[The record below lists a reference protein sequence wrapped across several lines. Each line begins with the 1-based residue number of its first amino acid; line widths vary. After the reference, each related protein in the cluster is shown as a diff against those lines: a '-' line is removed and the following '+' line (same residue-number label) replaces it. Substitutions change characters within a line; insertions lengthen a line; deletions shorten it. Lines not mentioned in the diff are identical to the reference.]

1 MNYALI
7 LAFDERNYSLNSF
20 PNCFSPLLGK
30 SMITYLI
37 DELKRIDIQPICIA
51 SSLEEVSLFNSEY
64 AYEKNQFFLSIENTA
79 RILVF

>member
-7 LAFDERNYSLNSF
+7 LAFDEKKYSLNSF

-51 SSLEEVSLFNSEY
+51 SSLSL
-64 AYEKNQFFLSIENTA
+64 IH
-79 RILVF
+79 I